1 MQPLPVA
8 NADPVMCCLAMT
20 ASCLACASGV
30 SVSEYCQEHP
40 DTVGCSSPPGSR
52 RKLLCLHGGG
62 GTGPGFEQGFALSAL
77 SAEFDL
83 VFPTAPQ
90 SGLWM
95 RDPPGGKGSPTEDEE
110 WASVAVGHLDEI
122 VRSQGPF
129 YGILGYSQGAAF
141 VPVYL
146 AHVPSGTFQIAA
158 LFCGYLPTTHNGLVR
173 RINALAPFDG
183 IASLHFMARNDPI
196 ITTVMGDEVAA
207 RFTSPVV
214 LVSPT
219 AGHALPSSSDL
230 TYSSVLDFFLS
241 LPPPALGCEDGDDDG
256 LECGGGIC
264 RAREY
269 CSSEIFGVPVC
280 DGVLSGK
287 PQFPPWDCLDREP
300 PPWCSACDGEWR
312 LPGPA
317 CIPCGAIGGR
327 PYVVEGRSRLPKVVA
342 SSEWSYASADPLP
355 AAQENVSCPGV
366 SPFAVTAEVRRLAGQ
381 YWVSAGAAEWASVA
395 SFSKHSLELIA
406 HGAPAHLLSGVHSAA
421 LEEVRHAEAAYA
433 IASSYLGVQVGPS
446 TLETRD
452 SCAAGS
458 LSDLACSTARE
469 ACVAETL
476 AAIEAR
482 LTLAACKVPAACAAL
497 AVVARDE
504 VPSWRGY
511 R

>member
-1 MQPLPVA
+1 MI
-8 NADPVMCCLAMT
+8 
-20 ASCLACASGV
+20 
-30 SVSEYCQEHP
+30 
-40 DTVGCSSPPGSR
+40 
-52 RKLLCLHGGG
+52 
-62 GTGPGFEQGFALSAL
+62 EQGLTCDGWTFIKHYCNKNSLWSSRKYCRQACWDA
-77 SAEFDL
+77 DL
-83 VFPTAPQ
+83 GYEGDNCELPPVK
-90 SGLWM
+90 
-95 RDPPGGKGSPTEDEE
+95 PPGGCTDTPSAWMVGQGYACANFTFGLERYCNTNTE
-110 WASVAVGHLDEI
+110 WIANGYCQLSCAA
-122 VRSQGPF
+122 
-129 YGILGYSQGAAF
+129 YGRPY
-141 VPVYL
+141 
-146 AHVPSGTFQIAA
+146 
-158 LFCGYLPTTHNGLVR
+158 
-173 RINALAPFDG
+173 DG
-183 IASLHFMARNDPI
+183 II
-196 ITTVMGDEVAA
+196 C
-207 RFTSPVV
+207 
-214 LVSPT
+214 PT
-219 AGHALPSSSDL
+219 AFPPPP
-230 TYSSVLDFFLS
+230 S
-241 LPPPALGCEDGDDDG
+241 LPPPASLPFGCEDGDDEG

-269 CSSEIFGVPVC
+269 CSNEIFGVPFC
-280 DGVLSGK
+280 DGVLSGQ

-452 SCAAGS
+452 SGAAGS
-458 LSDLACSTARE
+458 LSDLAFSTARE

-482 LTLAACKVPAACAAL
+482 LTLAACKAPAACAAL

-504 VPSWRGY
+504 VPSHGEDY